1 MARDRTDGRRRIFR
15 RRRRALLAA
24 ALCVWAASIV
34 ETRGQDLA
42 GDVARGKIRSKAEQC
57 QECHGEAGQGT
68 ADHYPRLAGQ
78 WSAYLRKQLGDFQS
92 GARKNEIMTAM
103 ASELSPQDIAD
114 IAAYFS
120 AAPAVAG
127 RPGSASARGEELFR
141 RGDPAR
147 ALPACA
153 SCHGL
158 AAEGVGVEG
167 DPVPVLAGQSE
178 IYLANQLFF
187 WKVEDRHNS
196 AGGVMN
202 AVARALSAEEIDA
215 LANYLSGLRPAEQKK
230 D

>member
-1 MARDRTDGRRRIFR
+1 MARDRTVGRRRIFR

-120 AAPAVAG
+120 AAPAAAG
-127 RPGSASARGEELFR
+127 RPGPASARGEALFR

-158 AAEGVGVEG
+158 AAEGAQGAGDAEG

-178 IYLANQLFF
+178 IYLANQLFN

-196 AGGVMN
+196 EGGVMN

-215 LANYLSGLRPAEQKK
+215 LAN
-230 D
+230 